1 MEALFEQKIPKLL
14 EKHDISVS
22 NDEVIYKQLAY
33 HIYTMVFNIC
43 ALIAT
48 NTLIH
53 DKETRKVTPEQI
65 KTSLEYVTQ
74 KCFAGK
80 KQKGGTGNRD
90 IYGSDAL
97 YQAMQ
102 KTEIANHLKFGGG
115 ISVFTIIFTK
125 VLPEK
130 ELFPSRFIKEILSA
144 FDVTISENALK
155 HLKHV
160 LKMHLSCLLT
170 DLKKVGGELT
180 PQLVTKVVKM
190 KRHSVFL

>member
-14 EKHDISVS
+14 EKHEISVS
-22 NDEVIYKQLAY
+22 NEEVIYKHLAY
-33 HIYTMVFNIC
+33 HMYTMVFNIC

-53 DKETRKVTPEQI
+53 DKETRKVTPEHI
-65 KTSLEYVTQ
+65 KTSLEYVTK
-74 KCFAGK
+74 KCFAKK
-80 KQKGGTGNRD
+80 KQKGGGAD
-90 IYGSDAL
+90 DVYGSDSL

-102 KTEIANHLKFGGG
+102 DGGG

-170 DLKKVGGELT
+170 DLKNVGEELT

>member
-1 MEALFEQKIPKLL
+1 MEALLEQKFPKLL
-14 EKHDISVS
+14 EKHEISVS
-22 NDEVIYKQLAY
+22 DEDTISKQLAY
-33 HIYTMVFNIC
+33 HTYTMVFNIC
-43 ALIAT
+43 ALVAT

-53 DKETRKVTPEQI
+53 DKETRKVTPEHI
-65 KTSLEYVTQ
+65 KTSLAYVMK

-80 KQKGGTGNRD
+80 KQKGGSDNA
-90 IYGSDAL
+90 YGSDAL

-125 VLPEK
+125 VIPEK

-155 HLKHV
+155 NLKHV
-160 LKMHLSCLLT
+160 LKMHFSCLLA
-170 DLKKVGGELT
+170 DLKKVGDELT
-180 PQLVTKVVKM
+180 PKLVTKVIKM